1 MDHHQ
6 KGFSTA
12 VVLLAFVTVLSC
24 CGLAS
29 SFAFLP
35 RVSRTKDAIIIDCIR
50 NQLFPLIT
58 FLIYIIIV
66 LYGLNSVAD
75 VESAPSNQGKSLNG
89 QIADPAFVQVP
100 SFSPH
105 PMTFRQ
111 QQQQPSGWSY
121 SFGHYSPITLTD
133 FSSNSRQLSQV
144 DDQQVV
150 EEVDLKQSVAP
161 ACGHGPTTFPT
172 TRASIS
178 ERIAGGIDAKKN
190 AWPFMVS

>member
-1 MDHHQ
+1 MDHHK

-12 VVLLAFVTVLSC
+12 VVLLAVVTLLSC
-24 CGLAS
+24 CGPAS

-35 RVSRTKDAIIIDCIR
+35 RVSRTKDAIIIDCMS

-58 FLIYIIIV
+58 ILIYIIIV
-66 LYGLNSVAD
+66 LYGLNSVVD
-75 VESAPSNQGKSLNG
+75 VESAPSSQGKSWND

-100 SFSPH
+100 FFSPH
-105 PMTFRQ
+105 PMTFR
-111 QQQQPSGWSY
+111 QQPSGWSY
-121 SFGHYSPITLTD
+121 SFGHPSPIAFED
-133 FSSNSRQLSQV
+133 AWFSSRQLSQV
-144 DDQQVV
+144 DEQPAV

-161 ACGHGPTTFPT
+161 ACGRGPTTFPT

-178 ERIAGGIDAKKN
+178 ERIVGGINAKKN